1 MNTLSVT
8 DSELEVL
15 KELIRNALAEDETGE
30 DEYEDALNSLTE
42 KILWHD
48 A

>member
-15 KELIRNALAEDETGE
+15 RELIRNALAEDETGTE
-30 DEYEDALNSLTE
+30 EYEDALNSLTE
-42 KILWHD
+42 KILWYD